1 MTQTLEMSNVTCC
14 TCADRA
20 AKSSC
25 INACQVKFTITL
37 DKATRCPTEIALQGS
52 ACPSTASGMCT
63 NLTLCLMSHV
73 SVLLPA
79 TADGAIDHNMMFAL
93 ECSVA
98 VHRKRCQSLGVC
110 VLVCELCTMLL
121 WFVATKSCSDTIGK
135 AILKA
140 SLPRV
145 YHAATLR
152 SYPASRSETSG
163 SNVATLVELCCCT

>member
-1 MTQTLEMSNVTCC
+1 MSHVAH
-14 TCADRA
+14 CADRS

-25 INACQVKFTITL
+25 VNACQVKFTITQCT
-37 DKATRCPTEIALQGS
+37 KATPCPTEIALQGS

-73 SVLLPA
+73 SVLIAA
-79 TADGAIDHNMMFAL
+79 TAEGAIDHNMVFAL

-98 VHRKRCQSLGVC
+98 VHRKECQSLGVC

-121 WFVATKSCSDTIGK
+121 WCVATKKCSDTIGK

-140 SLPRV
+140 SLPSVHQRKCMMAGHRFV
-145 YHAATLR
+145 YK
-152 SYPASRSETSG
+152 STSQFEESTKLKG
-163 SNVATLVELCCCT
+163 QDTFKKPQ